1 MIDEASQDCAPPR
14 SVIRVGAV
22 SRAIAIAGVC
32 ALLLAGCGGGDS
44 EAAPGDEAEAASSSV
59 DVPTGS
65 AASGDEASEEAA
77 DCPAPGAGFEPFGAL
92 SVTTAV
98 DGADVELCL
107 LLADTLASR
116 QRGLMEVT
124 DLGPYDG
131 MLFAYEGTSTG
142 GYWMRN
148 TPMPLSIAWIA
159 PDGEVV
165 ATADMEPCL
174 DPDETC
180 PDHVPGAAYR
190 WAVEVPQGELPAVG
204 LDEGMVADVSGWP
217 TGRE

>member
-1 MIDEASQDCAPPR
+1 VIDDADLQCAPPR
-14 SVIRVGAV
+14 SASRVGAV
-22 SRAIAIAGVC
+22 SRAVAVAV
-32 ALLLAGCGGGDS
+32 AAVLLAGCGGDDG
-44 EAAPGDEAEAASSSV
+44 GAASADGGASTSSV

-65 AASGDEASEEAA
+65 AAPGGDSTGEASV
-77 DCPAPGAGFEPFGAL
+77 DCPVPDGAFEPFGSLVVEA
-92 SVTTAV
+92 STSGSDT
-98 DGADVELCL
+98 ELCL
-107 LLADTLASR
+107 LLADSLSLR

-131 MLFAYEGTSTG
+131 MMFAYETTSTG

-148 TPMPLSIAWIA
+148 TPMPLSIAWIS

-180 PDHVPGAAYR
+180 PDHAPGAAYQ
-190 WAVEVPQGELPAVG
+190 WAIEVPQGELAAVG
-204 LDEGMVADVSGWP
+204 LDEGATVDVSEWP
-217 TGRE
+217 VGRD